1 MNPGKPHIVLITQD
15 RGRAIEIVSAT
26 SSWAEVE
33 CVSGVPAAV
42 AREHSWHVD
51 LAVLVV
57 DGLPDIT
64 MAVQLLARSITN
76 VAIDMRLTA
85 TNMRELLSMSR
96 MVPEFTLIVRGEP
109 GLSAT
114 ILDAVESRLS
124 KFVVSNLPQ
133 NAPGILSHFL
143 AVALSPPYVKRI
155 DEALT
160 TLSLSRRSF
169 DRTLRRHSLPTA
181 ERLLGWCR
189 LLAASWKM
197 CGKKCR
203 VEDVAMELGFD
214 SAAALASM
222 LRRYSG
228 DSIRMVRENDGFH
241 RTVAAFQKEVYR
253 GRIAPRRGVSGEM
266 TKADLDNRHSKS
278 S

>member
-1 MNPGKPHIVLITQD
+1 
-15 RGRAIEIVSAT
+15 
-26 SSWAEVE
+26 
-33 CVSGVPAAV
+33 
-42 AREHSWHVD
+42 
-51 LAVLVV
+51 
-57 DGLPDIT
+57 
-64 MAVQLLARSITN
+64 
-76 VAIDMRLTA
+76 
-85 TNMRELLSMSR
+85 
-96 MVPEFTLIVRGEP
+96 
-109 GLSAT
+109 
-114 ILDAVESRLS
+114 
-124 KFVVSNLPQ
+124 
-133 NAPGILSHFL
+133 
-143 AVALSPPYVKRI
+143 
-155 DEALT
+155 
-160 TLSLSRRSF
+160 
-169 DRTLRRHSLPTA
+169 
-181 ERLLGWCR
+181 
-189 LLAASWKM
+189 M